1 MRHMSD
7 FIASLPMY
15 DWPETHAETD
25 GEWAR
30 IRDGLRAQG
39 VNAPDGLTRRNV
51 DLPPVPG
58 GIRDF
63 HGRIIAPD
71 PATLPPDELDV
82 HTLWVHPQLLFAQT
96 CWGPMELG
104 LAGRVRLIGQPSY
117 DAYDGGQGELYSSAI
132 VMRRSDDIPPS
143 VLPDISPS
151 RGEIGCRSGFRQSST
166 LQKERRAGGSL
177 ISPLEGEVSGRTE
190 GGAVGRKANDRPAPR
205 DGTPSIPLDLLR
217 GKRLAYNSLDSM
229 SGIVALG
236 RDLEAMGAGL
246 DIFSERI
253 ETGAHRASVAAV
265 AEGRADVCAID
276 CRSWA
281 MVKRFKDVS
290 RVEVAGWTGR
300 RKGLPYITATG
311 TPGHVADILRAAI
324 SRSTQ
329 GMRLSI

>member
-143 VLPDISPS
+143 VLPDISP
-151 RGEIGCRSGFRQSST
+151 
-166 LQKERRAGGSL
+166 
-177 ISPLEGEVSGRTE
+177 LEGEVSGRTE

-236 RDLEAMGAGL
+236 RDLEEMGAGL

-253 ETGAHRASVAAV
+253 ETGAHRASVATV